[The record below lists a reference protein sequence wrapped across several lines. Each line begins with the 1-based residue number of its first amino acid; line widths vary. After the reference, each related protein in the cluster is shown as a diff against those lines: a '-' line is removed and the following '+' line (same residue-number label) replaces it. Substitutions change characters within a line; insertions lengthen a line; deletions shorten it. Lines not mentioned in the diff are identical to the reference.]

1 MSIHHQVELPATPAD
16 VYDLLA
22 DAAALSALSR
32 MSGTA
37 GRAAGEEFSA
47 FNGHVTGRQV
57 ELIPG
62 AMLVQ
67 AWRFPTWEPG
77 KYTIVRFTLEAAEAA
92 GVPESLVATPD
103 GSGTRS
109 SLLGAAI
116 ETSLRIEQDAEPDG
130 ADALGCHPTWR
141 DHLDAGWLMF
151 YLTPLVRHFT
161 QVTSARMTAGY
172 EIEALANAA
181 RPLAGTERHG

>member
-1 MSIHHQVELPATPAD
+1 MSVHHQVELPATPAE
-16 VYDLLA
+16 VYELLA

-47 FNGHVTGRQV
+47 FDGHVTGRQV

-62 AMLVQ
+62 TMLVQ
-67 AWRFPTWEPG
+67 AWRFPMWEPG
-77 KYTIVRFTLEAAEAA
+77 MYTIVRFTLEAAKASAPLAA
-92 GVPESLVATPD
+92 TD
-103 GSGTRS
+103 DSGTRLS
-109 SLLGAAI
+109 I
-116 ETSLRIEQDAEPDG
+116 DQHAEPEG

-141 DHLDAGWLMF
+141 DHLDAGWLTF

-161 QVTSARMTAGY
+161 QVASAKVTAAY
-172 EIEALANAA
+172 EIEALADATY
-181 RPLAGTERHG
+181 PLTGTERHG